1 MNQQEPLVYYAWSEG
16 QPLPVAPALPL
27 PVQPYVDELYVPPLI
42 QPTPSADGAR
52 LRIWMVPAQAQLHSE
67 LPNRTAVWT
76 YRASPDTPADPQP
89 PVGPTIE
96 VQQGQRTHVAWVNA
110 LTNPD
115 GSFARHPV
123 VAVRDLPAVVQL
135 ADSGTV
141 HAPQNLPGFTL
152 GRYDRAAGQVPPW
165 TVVHLHGGRTAAD
178 ADGWPESGC
187 YPGQVQHSVYDNQ
200 QPGTL
205 LWYHDHAMAIT
216 RLNVYAGLAGLYI
229 IRDPQEH
236 ALQLPRGVED
246 HELLLLVQDRALTQA
261 GDHPDIVANQL
272 LHKTGT
278 AGADPIAI
286 DGGPE
291 RVDQAPMEFFGPLT
305 LVNGLIWP
313 KATVQADVY
322 RLRILNGA
330 NARTFRLRFT
340 DADGNPVAVPLQMIG
355 SDGGLLAR
363 PVDLNEGAQRRYPGA
378 ITLAPAER
386 VDVLVDFGAFA
397 GQRIELRNS
406 ASSPF
411 DGADADAADPLAAFL
426 AYPQVMC
433 FDVGAR
439 SDRHQLLPWDQAL
452 LPSAMPWSYE
462 AVRRLEPVER
472 LVALVE
478 NDQGVLQLVECAPLA
493 DGGHQRHWDGQSQ
506 LPITQLAL
514 RQRGEAQHRLY
525 RMLPGMFSDTVNYLA
540 RDGDVEIWKIIN
552 LSPDTHPIHI
562 HLIHFKLL
570 ARDAY
575 AAVERVPEQDT
586 TSDSA
591 AGGYAIQFDSTAD
604 AIALDPAETGWK
616 DTIRVNPSELVV
628 LAMPFRVYAATD
640 TTPEQG
646 SRLYRTGRYMYHCHI
661 LEHED
666 HEMMRPL
673 VVMPPEVIDHM
684 HAVDAAQIAPSAEPS
699 SGWYM
704 DPDMHGH
711 GDTMEGMTG

>member
-1 MNQQEPLVYYAWSEG
+1 MHHQEPLVYYAWSEG
-16 QPLPVAPALPL
+16 QPLPLAPALPL

-42 QPTPSADGAR
+42 QPTPDADGAQ
-52 LRIWMVPAQAQLHSE
+52 LRIWMVPAMEQLHSE
-67 LPNRTAVWT
+67 LPNRTSIWT
-76 YRASPDTPADPQP
+76 YRASPDSPAGPQP
-89 PVGPTIE
+89 PVGLTIE
-96 VQQGQRTHVAWVNA
+96 VQQGQRTHVMWVNA
-110 LTNPD
+110 LANPD

-123 VAVRDLPAVVQL
+123 VAVRDLLAVVQR

-152 GRYDRAAGQVPPW
+152 GHYDRAAGQVPPW

-187 YPGQVQHSVYDNQ
+187 YPGQVQHSVYDNH

-236 ALQLPRGVED
+236 ALQLPRGADD

-261 GDHPDIVANQL
+261 GDHPGIAANQL

-286 DGGPE
+286 DGGPDY
-291 RVDQAPMEFFGPLT
+291 VDQAPMEFFGPLT
-305 LVNGLIWP
+305 LVNGRIWP

-340 DADGNPVAVPLQMIG
+340 DADGNPLVVPIQMIG

-363 PVDLNEGAQRRYPGA
+363 PVDLNDGARRRYPGA

-386 VDVLVDFGAFA
+386 VDVLVDFGAFS
-397 GQRIELRNS
+397 GQRLELRNS

-426 AYPQVMC
+426 AYPQVMR

-452 LPSAMPWSYE
+452 LPSAM
-462 AVRRLEPVER
+462 
-472 LVALVE
+472 
-478 NDQGVLQLVECAPLA
+478 
-493 DGGHQRHWDGQSQ
+493 
-506 LPITQLAL
+506 
-514 RQRGEAQHRLY
+514 
-525 RMLPGMFSDTVNYLA
+525 
-540 RDGDVEIWKIIN
+540 
-552 LSPDTHPIHI
+552 
-562 HLIHFKLL
+562 
-570 ARDAY
+570 
-575 AAVERVPEQDT
+575 
-586 TSDSA
+586 
-591 AGGYAIQFDSTAD
+591 
-604 AIALDPAETGWK
+604 
-616 DTIRVNPSELVV
+616 
-628 LAMPFRVYAATD
+628 
-640 TTPEQG
+640 
-646 SRLYRTGRYMYHCHI
+646 
-661 LEHED
+661 
-666 HEMMRPL
+666 
-673 VVMPPEVIDHM
+673 
-684 HAVDAAQIAPSAEPS
+684 
-699 SGWYM
+699 
-704 DPDMHGH
+704 
-711 GDTMEGMTG
+711 